1 MTDATG
7 SFPCTRVFAAPHAL
21 TRELRIYFI
30 FLFLIL
36 VFSIRYSFAAEVLL
50 TPLEDRVRVTID
62 DKHFTDYI
70 FRGHLKPILFPI
82 LGPGQVP
89 MTRSWPIIDG
99 IAEEPHD
106 HPHHE
111 SLWFTHGKVNGID
124 FWAHQQGAHGE
135 PAPKT
140 LQTKIAQIHNGP
152 EGMLEVENNWVAS
165 DGVVVC
171 SDQRTIRFGIDGDAR
186 FIDFSIVLM
195 AHHNP
200 VIFGD
205 TKEGTMAMRV
215 HPSLQ
220 LTESNGSKGAAGH
233 ATNSEGLIDKDIWGK
248 RAAWVDYS
256 GPIDGKTMGIAI
268 FDAPSNLRHPTTWH
282 ARDYG
287 LVTANPFGLHDFENA
302 PEEAGNYTIPKGETL
317 QLAYRFLFH
326 SGTTKDAT
334 IAASYAAWAARLNA
348 KRVE

>member
-1 MTDATG
+1 
-7 SFPCTRVFAAPHAL
+7 
-21 TRELRIYFI
+21 
-30 FLFLIL
+30 
-36 VFSIRYSFAAEVLL
+36 
-50 TPLEDRVRVTID
+50 
-62 DKHFTDYI
+62 
-70 FRGHLKPILFPI
+70 
-82 LGPGQVP
+82 
-89 MTRSWPIIDG
+89 
-99 IAEEPHD
+99 
-106 HPHHE
+106 
-111 SLWFTHGKVNGID
+111 
-124 FWAHQQGAHGE
+124 
-135 PAPKT
+135 
-140 LQTKIAQIHNGP
+140 
-152 EGMLEVENNWVAS
+152 
-165 DGVVVC
+165 
-171 SDQRTIRFGIDGDAR
+171 
-186 FIDFSIVLM
+186 
-195 AHHNP
+195 
-200 VIFGD
+200 
-205 TKEGTMAMRV
+205 MAMRV

-248 RAAWVDYS
+248 RAAWVDDS

-334 IAASYAAWAARLNA
+334 IAARYAAWAARLNV